1 MVLDLAF
8 YYAILSAF
16 IFSMADFAGRF
27 GIHKTN
33 AFVGT
38 TMTRGVAS
46 VILFSVILITGV
58 EFPPLGVHY
67 LWVMIAGICLPG
79 LFSLLLLTSILKIGV
94 SRAAPIKGSSP
105 LFASFLAILFL
116 GEEPTWYHLLGVV
129 FVVFGVIL
137 ISLSPTEGS
146 GKGKILFGLF
156 LRLWFQ
162 ELVRLLGDMR

>member
-1 MVLDLAF
+1 MQNLNSYKF
-8 YYAILSAF
+8 GPNN
-16 IFSMADFAGRF
+16 AGRF

-79 LFSLLLLTSILKIGV
+79 LFSLLLLMVNIT
-94 SRAAPIKGSSP
+94 P
-105 LFASFLAILFL
+105 L
-116 GEEPTWYHLLGVV
+116 
-129 FVVFGVIL
+129 
-137 ISLSPTEGS
+137 
-146 GKGKILFGLF
+146 
-156 LRLWFQ
+156 
-162 ELVRLLGDMR
+162 